1 MCTTFLMSHSIRPL
15 ILFCIL
21 TGKKS
26 RSPLNMIP
34 ILLLM
39 ISSCRPQPENNS
51 TYPSQV
57 GDIHFDSK
65 IDDPDFKLCDENQVL
80 QYYNFGKG
88 LQYKGEKIKIIEH
101 FREGFKSVAHMDE
114 SGFVTIR
121 FIVNCQGKTGRY
133 RLQGMNND
141 YIEKTFPEHITDQ
154 LLGLTKQLDGWSMG
168 EANGKVYDYYQYLSF
183 KMEDGKLIEIM
194 P

>member
-1 MCTTFLMSHSIRPL
+1 MFNTFLMSHSRNPL
-15 ILFCIL
+15 ILLRTL
-21 TGKKS
+21 TVKNSK
-26 RSPLNMIP
+26 RPLTMIS

-39 ISSCRPQPENNS
+39 IFSCRPHPENS
-51 TYPSQV
+51 SAYPSQV
-57 GDIHFDSK
+57 GDINFDSK
-65 IDDPDFKLCDENQVL
+65 IDDPDFKLCDENNVL

-88 LQYKGEKIKIIEH
+88 LQYKGEKIKIIEQ
-101 FREGFKSVAHMDE
+101 FREGFKSVAHTEE
-114 SGFVTIR
+114 SGFITIR

-141 YIEKTFPEHITDQ
+141 YIEKTFSENITDQ
-154 LLGLTKQLDGWSMG
+154 LLGLTKQLDGWGMG
-168 EANGKVYDYYQYLSF
+168 EANGKVYDYYQYLTF